1 MSEIINDNSYI
12 LVVAIMILAII
23 IYGGSKKHNNFKI
36 EYNSKNYQYLNS
48 LTIFEKQLQKYNS
61 SDFDYLQITNKI
73 NLSECLIPNIIDI
86 FFINIKPYTYFNTN
100 LHVENHV
107 SKLMILYDHNINNY
121 SNNFNNITNSTDF
134 NKNLML
140 LINCKKECVNDICNN
155 YGYYYDIT
163 KKISILDIYPIY
175 NNSNSVINITVI
187 IVKKSFWHF

>member
-23 IYGGSKKHNNFKI
+23 IYGGSKKHNNLKI

-61 SDFDYLQITNKI
+61 ANFDYLQITNKI
-73 NLSECLIPNIIDI
+73 NLSECLIPNIVDI

-100 LHVENHV
+100 FHVENYI
-107 SKLMILYDHNINNY
+107 SKLMILYDHNINNN
-121 SNNFNNITNSTDF
+121 SNNFNNIINLTDY

-140 LINCKKECVNDICNN
+140 LIDHKKECIDEICND

-175 NNSNSVINITVI
+175 NNSDSVVNITVI